1 MNVTI
6 LNKAKEVKND
16 EFYTRYEDIEFLL
29 NFKDQFKDKVI
40 YCNCDDP
47 SFSNFYKFFKIN
59 FTKLGLKRLISTY
72 KSDNPYRYDYDGI
85 NEIKTPIES
94 GLFEYNSD
102 IINEYKDDIIVITN
116 PPFSLMRLYINFI
129 MNLNVKFMIIA
140 PTTIIGVK
148 IFFEY
153 FRENKIKVIPSQRIK
168 KFINSDKESNCCWIT
183 NLNSTHLNTTKIK
196 FTNTNI
202 DYYKKLF
209 GTDIIIIDSI
219 NNIPDYKG
227 LMALSLNLFYTYDY
241 SCFEII
247 DSFNNIKFDYKYSNI
262 TQVLDNKHKKST
274 YFNKNPMIEIDLD
287 YIKNNNPKR
296 YFIVEIDGKM
306 RYFKKP
312 FDKIIVKRKDI

>member
-29 NFKDQFKDKVI
+29 NFKDQFKYKVV

-72 KSDNPYRYDYDGI
+72 KSDEPYRYDYDGI

-102 IINEYKDDIIVITN
+102 IINEFKDDIIVITN

-129 MNLNVKFMIIA
+129 MNLDVKFMIIA

-153 FRENKIKVIPSQRIK
+153 FKQNKIKVIPSQRIK

-183 NLNSTHLNTTKIK
+183 NLNFTHLNATKIK

-227 LMALSLNLFYTYDY
+227 LMALPLNLFYTYDY

-247 DSFNNIKFDYKYSNI
+247 DSFNNIKFNYKYSNI
-262 TQVLDNKHKKST
+262 TQVLNNKHKKSS